1 MSHILAFALIV
12 QAASVTTLKL
22 AQDVDYPPYAY
33 KNEATGALMGIGH
46 DIAVGMSALCD
57 DVEIEVV
64 QTKWSDCLTEQGL
77 GVLLENGTVDAC
89 LTYTHTY
96 GLRPK
101 VADFSDGILRVS
113 KPAGLLTLL
122 DENGNPKVTGFDDLS
137 GKTVVD
143 VGGWA
148 PTLQGLGF
156 VRNKCTG
163 KSYATDRKVLIAEGA
178 DNNNDLALS
187 MLLNGTADVMYAYGD
202 QAYNYKEGCAKT
214 TQTKVNCSIWAGLGT
229 KFAYVQ
235 TGQFGYV
242 INGTTLAM
250 AKKGLGIAAK
260 LNPCL
265 RKFMETRDYYDICVK
280 YKLVDTCLPN
290 SFFPR
295 GEKVIPVYNM
305 PTNELTGD
313 CTTGYCPCV
322 ISTSNSSNNMKMSPI
337 GLVALGIALLSILDK
352 SGPRSQR
359 RGELRPDGL
368 SFRSDGVH
376 LDITMRARTPSIIN
390 VDIAVCV

>member
-12 QAASVTTLKL
+12 QAASVTMLKL

-33 KNEATGALMGIGH
+33 KNKSTGALTGLGH

-77 GVLLENGTVDAC
+77 GVLLENGTVDGC

-96 GLRPK
+96 GHRPK
-101 VADFSDGILRVS
+101 FVEFTYGITDMN

-148 PTLQGLGF
+148 PPPDSLAVVKNT
-156 VRNKCTG
+156 CTG
-163 KSYATDRKVLIAEGA
+163 DKYATVGKLLIAEGA
-178 DNNNDLALS
+178 DNDADLALS

-202 QAYNYKEGCAKT
+202 QAYNYKEACAKGPQT
-214 TQTKVNCSIWAGLGT
+214 TFNCSMWAGFGA
-229 KFAYVQ
+229 KFAYVH
-235 TGQFGYV
+235 TGLFGYN

-250 AKKGLGIAAK
+250 AKRGSGIAAK

-265 RKFMETRDYYDICVK
+265 QKFMETREYYDICVK

-290 SFFPR
+290 SFFPS
-295 GEKVIPVYNM
+295 GERVIAVYNK

-322 ISTSNSSNNMKMSPI
+322 ISRSNNNHNMKMSAI
-337 GLVALGIALLSILDK
+337 GLVALGIALLS
-352 SGPRSQR
+352 
-359 RGELRPDGL
+359 
-368 SFRSDGVH
+368 
-376 LDITMRARTPSIIN
+376 N
-390 VDIAVCV
+390 